1 MKFVTSQQNFSFPV
15 QLVFRHISGMSQ
27 RGANAFSSHL
37 NILIQERGGG
47 GGAEYLTATSVSV
60 SALVLSFDTIYMFY
74 MTSFFHQ
81 GVST

>member
-1 MKFVTSQQNFSFPV
+1 MKFVTSQQSFSFPV

-37 NILIQERGGG
+37 NILTQEG
-47 GGAEYLTATSVSV
+47 EKKKNLTATSVSV

-74 MTSFFHQ
+74 MTSFFRQ